1 MLYIDLEDPYVLK
14 HFSGIFIRTIT
25 KLYASNSDTTGTYDY
40 KKFLKEVRA
49 FFIWSAKYL
58 QTAMSNLKNDV
69 IKSLKFLRLPERHQ
83 STLEELYVLMQKFQ
97 TVITDINAFE
107 WEFLECQA
115 TPDSEVQAYN
125 IYIYIYIY
133 IYICMF
139 IYIPP
144 RYIKGA

>member
-1 MLYIDLEDPYVLK
+1 
-14 HFSGIFIRTIT
+14 
-25 KLYASNSDTTGTYDY
+25 
-40 KKFLKEVRA
+40 
-49 FFIWSAKYL
+49 
-58 QTAMSNLKNDV
+58 MSNLKNDV

-133 IYICMF
+133 IYMYVY
-139 IYIPP
+139 IYTPEI
-144 RYIKGA
+144 